1 MALQQVREKKLLSQ
15 GELAKL
21 AGVSRAQINRIE
33 SGKVDPRMSTVRKLI
48 AALGVEPSE
57 LIVRE

>member
-1 MALQQVREKKLLSQ
+1 MALRQVREKKLLSQ

-33 SGKVDPRMSTVRKLI
+33 AGSADPRMSTVRKLI

-57 LIVRE
+57 LIVK